1 MNRVL
6 TPTTVEKRKEEIC
19 DEQLLNRQLLFTKDK
34 ENLYIKYEDR
44 LIPIGGRFKQNF
56 LEAGDNIEIIRDE
69 DNLENNTPEI
79 VRLLDDI
86 DINTCTLSP
95 DGDNIYNWKGMYKIG
110 EVVDNNALFILM
122 KRTELKEIEKGIIG
136 GEILIKMI
144 DVNDK
149 IHYAHYAL
157 TCTSTGS
164 WSLAGAGATP
174 TNVRMCRCKH
184 VETGDYYYGLKLP
197 IGDFENSRIED
208 TPITEE
214 KEVKT
219 RTYLQIGT
227 STSENKLMIGAAQ
240 SSNLALVP
248 VAEPT
253 PLADDESILEA
264 DYEVPVS
271 SLIQNLGWSEL
282 VSNENI
288 EENQWKRW
296 FDDNA
301 KFRFHILTREVLSSP
316 WNVLNQSG
324 VIVLRKTG
332 YYYNSKGTR
341 YSDQAAFLLRSTDRQ
356 DLTLNHQGYT
366 VGVDDAETGLS
377 TYNHWYWCTMSQLQT
392 FLGFTLCGE
401 WAQYTNDNYRFYLRI
416 YNNNNGDEAVRI
428 TRIQVRYMG
437 GAQNICYDNYGQ
449 SIGNMGHEVID
460 LVASDLDPPFNF
472 TTELVNLKTG
482 VYVYMTAGTEVA
494 IGTFLDRTPTAQM
507 QGLELKVTEVS
518 IENVDYDPLIS
529 FNNDYVI
536 DNYNEVSSF
545 VANRLPVFGQW
556 DTDNPVLYYTD
567 NADVDGNRTYSFF
580 GDFVDDYNEVVGH
593 EIKEIKFL
601 DNLSLKKAEF
611 WFNGWNEISDA
622 LKLESYSDPDFEYQV
637 LSNKSDDNDSF
648 AETFYTD
655 MAGMIS
661 KIPTLQYTG
670 IDNAPYKFIVSGSIT
685 KADLLAIAELVRDP
699 ERQVWLDLSG
709 AYVASDAEDWNDY
722 IFKGCVSLRGLQI
735 PQGVK
740 RISNCVFLWC
750 TYLRSLDLTASNGT
764 FNFIGSE
771 TGWSQAVGVFT
782 STRIRNL
789 ILPASV
795 EYLGQ
800 YLIGSSNI
808 RNMIFLHQDQ
818 DPVKVTQW
826 SLLMIKAGGSDTD
839 FTLPDNFH
847 WYVTKSWF
855 NGYLKSCGWNSG
867 NGWSTWGNRYD
878 WTAEAWLNSETHIA
892 GNAYWGDD
900 SSTAPGSATSNTI
913 YKTGQDAWCNTSGWW
928 HPGFVDKIVVFDPDW
943 NNDEWQEFADKY
955 LWDEDLIN
963 EVRMKLGREGNIEIK
978 DPLR

>member
-95 DGDNIYNWKGMYKIG
+95 DGDNTYNWKGMYKIG

-208 TPITEE
+208 IPIIEE

-240 SSNLALVP
+240 RSNLELVP
-248 VAEPT
+248 VEEPT
-253 PLADDESILEA
+253 PLVNDESVLEA
-264 DYEVPVS
+264 DYEVPVR
-271 SLIQNLGWSEL
+271 SLIQNLRWSEL

-324 VIVLRKTG
+324 VITLRKTG
-332 YYYNSKGTR
+332 YYYNNRGTR
-341 YSDQAAFLLRSTDRQ
+341 YSDQAAFLLRSAGRQ

-377 TYNHWYWCTMSQLQT
+377 TYNHWYWCTMPQLQT
-392 FLGFTLCGE
+392 FLGYTLRGE
-401 WAQYTNDNYRFYLRI
+401 WAQYVNNNYRFYLRI
-416 YNNNNGDEAVRI
+416 YNNNNGAEAVRI

-437 GAQNICYDNYGQ
+437 GAQNICYNNYDQ
-449 SIGNMGHEVID
+449 SIGNMGHEAVD

-482 VYVYMTAGTEVA
+482 VYVNMTAGTEVA

-507 QGLELKVTEVS
+507 RGLELKVTGVS
-518 IENVDYDPLIS
+518 IENVDYNPLIS
-529 FNNDYVI
+529 FNNTYVV

-545 VANRLPVFGQW
+545 VANRLPVFDQW
-556 DTDNPVLYYTD
+556 GTDNPVLYYTD
-567 NADVDGNRTYSFF
+567 NAGVDGNRTYSFF

-622 LKLESYSDPDFEYQV
+622 LKLEGYSDPDFEYQV

-655 MAGMIS
+655 MSGMIS

-670 IDNAPYKFIVSGSIT
+670 IDNAPYKFIVSGRIT

-709 AYVASDAEDWNDY
+709 AYVAPDAEDWNDY

-740 RISNCVFLWC
+740 RISSCAFLWC
-750 TYLRSLDLTASNGT
+750 TYLRSLDLTASSGT

-789 ILPASV
+789 ILPASA

-800 YLIGSSNI
+800 YLIGSSNV
-808 RNMIFLHQDQ
+808 RNMIFLHQNQ

-855 NGYLKSCGWNSG
+855 NGYLKSRGWNSG
-867 NGWSTWGNRYD
+867 NGWSAWRNRYN
-878 WTAEAWLNSETHIA
+878 WTAEAWLNPETHIA

-900 SSTAPGSATSNTI
+900 SSTAPGGATSNTI

-928 HPGFVDKIVVFDPDW
+928 HPSFVDKIVVFDPDW

-955 LWDEDLIN
+955 LWNEDLIN